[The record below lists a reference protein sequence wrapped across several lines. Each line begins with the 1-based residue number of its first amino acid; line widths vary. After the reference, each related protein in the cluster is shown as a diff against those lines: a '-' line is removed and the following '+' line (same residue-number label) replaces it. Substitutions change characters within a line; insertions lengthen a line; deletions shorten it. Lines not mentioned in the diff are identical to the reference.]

1 MLQIYAKKP
10 ARLSFSIIVT
20 DNFILANEVA
30 CGTYEYG
37 AVGHFYETVDIF

>member
-20 DNFILANEVA
+20 DSFIVANEVA
-30 CGTYEYG
+30 YGAYEYG
-37 AVGHFYETVDIF
+37 AVGHFCETVDVF